1 MLDRRQFGMGV
12 AAGAMLAG
20 TGAAWAQTES
30 RRQATMVVPYT
41 PGGSTDVLGRL
52 FTDAFSTQ
60 AGEKYILENRPGA
73 SGTLGASQVAAA
85 PGDGRTLLY
94 CYGNLLL
101 NQEFMM
107 KDARL
112 KVLDVLTPVTRTCII
127 QAVILAAP
135 GFPANNL
142 REFIALAK
150 KSPGKHSYA
159 YYGDLGIASMAAEAD
174 ISLLRVP
181 YKGGVPGMVDVAA
194 GTVDIITSSLA
205 QALPLMRGGKLKVLA
220 VYGDERLP
228 EWPNVTTVKEVLP
241 NYRSLDYQ
249 VVMAPRSTPANVLAQ
264 LAQRS
269 NAALAN
275 PEFRRG
281 FLERGAIVAPMRPE
295 EVRAFM
301 EADRVQ
307 IERVVKAAGIT
318 PE

>member
-1 MLDRRQFGMGV
+1 MLDRRQF
-12 AAGAMLAG
+12 AIRLTTGAMLAR
-20 TGAAWAQTES
+20 TGAAFAQTGS

-52 FTDAFSTQ
+52 FAEAFSAQ
-60 AGEKYILENRPGA
+60 MGEKYILENRPGA
-73 SGTLGASQVAAA
+73 SGILGSSQVAAA

-107 KDARL
+107 KDAPL
-112 KVLDVLTPVTRTCII
+112 KVLEVLTPVTRTCII

-142 REFIALAK
+142 RELIALAK
-150 KSPGKHSYA
+150 NNPGKYSYA

-174 ISLLRVP
+174 VSLLRVP

-205 QALPLMRGGKLKVLA
+205 QALPLMRSGKLKVLA
-220 VYGDERLP
+220 VYGDERLA
-228 EWPNVTTVKEVLP
+228 EWPNVTTIKEVLP

-249 VVMAPRSTPANVLAQ
+249 VVLAPKSTPADVIAQ
-264 LAQRS
+264 MAQRAD
-269 NAALAN
+269 AALAN
-275 PEFRRG
+275 PEFKQS
-281 FLERGAIVAPMRPE
+281 FLDRGAIVAPMQPKE
-295 EVRAFM
+295 LRAFM
-301 EADRVQ
+301 ETDRAL
-307 IERVVKAAGIT
+307 IEKIVKVAGIT
-318 PE
+318 PT